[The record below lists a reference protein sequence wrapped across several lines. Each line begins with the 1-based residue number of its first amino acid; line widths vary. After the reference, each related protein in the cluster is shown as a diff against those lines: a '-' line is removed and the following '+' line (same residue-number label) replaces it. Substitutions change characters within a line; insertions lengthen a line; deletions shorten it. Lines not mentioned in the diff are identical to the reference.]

1 MRDRCPPS
9 GGRVGVW
16 FWSISYLMSL
26 DGRPSGSNLQARS
39 PALPAPVFEAN
50 EMLRA
55 LTSHTPYGIFRS
67 DAQGKCVYVNERWC
81 ELSGLSVD
89 QALGDGWMAALHP
102 DDIGRVLAEW
112 SEASRAGRDSIV
124 EYRFQRGD
132 GDVVWIEG
140 FATAL
145 RDAQGTAAGWV
156 GTCLDL
162 TSKKQAEE
170 ALLRA
175 SERFRAAFDNAPI
188 GVALVGLDGSWLQ
201 VNQALCDLLG
211 YEEGDLLRLT
221 VLDVTHP
228 DDLAVSAAHW
238 RGQLELLHDP
248 QRIEKR
254 YVRADGR
261 VVFVSVSSTLVRE
274 ASGDPLYAVA
284 QIEDIT
290 TRRKTQEAL
299 EEAEERFRR
308 AFDDAP
314 IGLALVGLDGRWLRV
329 NRMLCEI
336 TGYGES
342 LLLGQ
347 EFQEITHPDDLAE
360 DLAQVERML
369 AGEIRVYQIEKRYLR
384 PDGEPVWVL
393 LSVSLVRD
401 PDGKPLYFV
410 SQVQDIGE
418 RRQAQRELERLANY
432 DSLTGLRNRRKL
444 TADLERTL
452 LASTGTGSSHLL
464 AIFDLNGF
472 KHYNDNFGHP
482 AGDVLLAR
490 LGEKLDAAVGSNGDA
505 YRLGGD
511 EFCVLADV
519 HPAAAGPILDAAVA
533 ALSEFGEGFEVSSS
547 FGTVFLPAEAGDVD
561 SALRLADE
569 RLYAQKHE
577 FQSARGESPEV
588 LRRMLSELEPRLRE
602 HIDAVAE
609 LSTRVGARLGLRG
622 DALDELRLAA
632 ELHDIGKLA
641 IPDAVLQKPGPLSE
655 EEWAVVRNHTLIAQ
669 RILAGAP
676 TMRTVGEI
684 VRATHE
690 RWDGTGY
697 VDALATRE
705 IPLAARII
713 AVCDAYTA
721 MISDR
726 PYREALSHAAA
737 LAELRRC
744 AFTQFDPEIVQVFCA
759 ELDGQ
764 RRAQTTGARRAA
776 GS

>member
-1 MRDRCPPS
+1 MSVDVRPP
-9 GGRVGVW
+9 G
-16 FWSISYLMSL
+16 
-26 DGRPSGSNLQARS
+26 NLQTL
-39 PALPAPVFEAN
+39 PLVLPAPAFEAN

-67 DAQGKCVYVNERWC
+67 DAEGKCVYVNERWC

-89 QALGDGWMAALHP
+89 QALGEGWMAALHP
-102 DDIGRVLAEW
+102 DDLERVLAEW
-112 SEASRAGRDSIV
+112 SAASRAGRDSIV
-124 EYRFQRGD
+124 EYRFLRGH

-145 RDAQGTAAGWV
+145 RDEQGVAAGWV

-162 TSKKQAEE
+162 TSKKQAED

-188 GVALVGLDGSWLQ
+188 GVALIGLDGRWLQ

-211 YEEGDLLRLT
+211 YDADSLLRLT

-228 DDLAVSAAHW
+228 EDLAASAEHW
-238 RGQLELLHDP
+238 RSQLELLRDP
-248 QRIEKR
+248 QRTEKR

-274 ASGDPLYAVA
+274 ASGNPLYAVA

-290 TRRKTQEAL
+290 TRRKTQQAL
-299 EEAEERFRR
+299 EAAEERFRR

-329 NRMLCEI
+329 NHMLCEI
-336 TGYGES
+336 TGYAES
-342 LLLGQ
+342 ELLESG
-347 EFQEITHPDDLAE
+347 FQEITHPDDLAE
-360 DLAQVERML
+360 DLEQVERML
-369 AGEIRVYQIEKRYLR
+369 AGDLRVYQIEKRYLR

-401 PDGKPLYFV
+401 PDGDPLYFV

-444 TADLERTL
+444 TTDLERTL
-452 LASTGTGSSHLL
+452 ASTCAGSSHLL

-472 KHYNDNFGHP
+472 KYYNDSFGHP
-482 AGDVLLAR
+482 AGDALLAR
-490 LGEKLDAAVGSNGDA
+490 LGEKLATAVGSYGDA

-511 EFCVLADV
+511 EFCVLAEV
-519 HPAAAGPILDAAVA
+519 RPAEARSILEAAVA
-533 ALSEFGEGFEVSSS
+533 ALSETGEGFEVSSS
-547 FGTVFLPAEAGDVD
+547 FGTVFLPAEAGDAD

-577 FQSARGESPEV
+577 FQSARGDSPEV
-588 LRRMLSELEPRLRE
+588 LRRMLSELEPGLQA

-609 LSTRVGARLGLRG
+609 LSTRVGARLGLTG
-622 DALDELRLAA
+622 EALDELRLAA

-655 EEWAVVRNHTLIAQ
+655 EEWVVVRSHTLIAQ

-726 PYREALSHAAA
+726 PYREALSHAEA

-759 ELDGQ
+759 ELDSQRSAQATGR
-764 RRAQTTGARRAA
+764 RRAS